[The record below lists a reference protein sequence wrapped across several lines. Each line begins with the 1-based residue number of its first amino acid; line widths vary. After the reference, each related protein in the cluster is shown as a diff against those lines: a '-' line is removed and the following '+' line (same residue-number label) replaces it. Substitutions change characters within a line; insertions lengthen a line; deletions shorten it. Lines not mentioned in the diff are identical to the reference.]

1 MTASWKIR
9 AILKKRHMT
18 ASDLAEKLGITK
30 QSLSGRFS
38 RDNLSEK
45 EIEQIAALLN
55 CTAEVVF
62 TDNEDNQKF

>member
-1 MTASWKIR
+1 MTASWKIK

-18 ASDLAEKLGITK
+18 ASELAEKLGVTK
-30 QSLSGRFS
+30 QSLSSRFT

-45 EIEQIAALLN
+45 DIAEIAALLN